1 MEWKVRPL
9 SDDHNFKKITENWS
23 VQDLKLVGTGTGVY
37 LAICT
42 VVMGLEEN
50 LKGNYLR
57 KKAQYTLTNRSS
69 LDGSGVDFALVMGW
83 TSWK

>member
-1 MEWKVRPL
+1 M
-9 SDDHNFKKITENWS
+9 
-23 VQDLKLVGTGTGVY
+23 GTGTGVY

-57 KKAQYTLTNRSS
+57 KKAQYTLANRSS

-83 TSWK
+83 TS